1 VRAQIKEKN
10 VAQQKNGKRS
20 SKVTETKPRQTVRI
34 PADQRALGR
43 WGRKCIWT
51 GSDYVVAPLGS
62 AK

>member
-1 VRAQIKEKN
+1 M
-10 VAQQKNGKRS
+10 AQQKNGKRS
-20 SKVTETKPRQTVRI
+20 SKVTDVKPRAAIRI

-51 GSDYVVAPLGS
+51 GTDYVSAPLGS